1 MLTWTALATAGASGA
16 SEALTNPYAADT
28 GISWWQTIGGLV
40 LVFGL
45 LIVSLRLLG
54 KFNRRAGGADT
65 NLLTVWHLG
74 PKREI
79 QLLRLGEEVHYIY
92 RHDGAMVAL
101 KAEPLA
107 EFEQKKAA
115 EAAAG

>member
-1 MLTWTALATAGASGA
+1 MFLWAVMTATTAGA
-16 SEALTNPYAADT
+16 EAVPYAADT

-45 LIVSLRLLG
+45 LIVSLKLLG
-54 KFNRRAGGADT
+54 KWNRRTGGADT
-65 NLLTVWHLG
+65 NLMTVWHLG

-79 QLLRLGEEVHYIY
+79 QLLRLGDEVHYIY
-92 RHDGAMVAL
+92 RHDGSMVVL
-101 KAEPLA
+101 KKEPWA
-107 EFEQKKAA
+107 DFERKKAA

>member
-1 MLTWTALATAGASGA
+1 MFSWLTFSAAVAN
-16 SEALTNPYAADT
+16 EAAANPYAADT

-54 KFNRRAGGADT
+54 KWNRRSGGTET

-79 QLLRLGEEVHYIY
+79 QILRLVDEVHYIY
-92 RHDGAMVAL
+92 RHDGSMVVL
-101 KAEPLA
+101 KTEPVA
-107 EFEQKKAA
+107 DFESKQAA

>member
-1 MLTWTALATAGASGA
+1 MFLWTALATVGAA
-16 SEALTNPYAADT
+16 EAAANPYAADT

-54 KFNRRAGGADT
+54 KWNRRSGGAES
-65 NLLTVWHLG
+65 NLLMVWHLG

-79 QLLRLGEEVHYIY
+79 QLLRLMDEVHYIY
-92 RHDGAMVAL
+92 RHDGSMVVL
-101 KAEPLA
+101 KAEPVA
-107 EFEQKKAA
+107 EFERKKAA
-115 EAAAG
+115 EASAG